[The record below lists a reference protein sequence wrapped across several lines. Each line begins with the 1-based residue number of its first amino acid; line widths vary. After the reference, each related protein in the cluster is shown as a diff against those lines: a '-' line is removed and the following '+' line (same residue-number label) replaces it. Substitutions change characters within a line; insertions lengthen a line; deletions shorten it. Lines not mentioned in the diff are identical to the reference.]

1 MTKCHKKNQKTI
13 IETYWSCC
21 YIPLINNLRNVPSTN
36 FTKDDL
42 KIRPE
47 MAQTE
52 LKWPKLNQNSASYIV
67 QNKFGLIIFKM
78 LG

>member
-1 MTKCHKKNQKTI
+1 
-13 IETYWSCC
+13 
-21 YIPLINNLRNVPSTN
+21 
-36 FTKDDL
+36 
-42 KIRPE
+42 